1 MTDHSEKSRHHSHAH
16 GDVPAAP
23 ASDDA
28 PGAAP
33 PPADAPSA
41 APPAQPPVPRADYDT
56 LRAERDDLLNS
67 LVRLQADFE
76 NYRKRIERDRAAEH
90 QRALASAIE
99 PILPVL
105 DDFERAL
112 ETHRDPGYEKFR
124 EGFDLIYRRLWGSL
138 AKLGLKR
145 IEAQGRPFDPH
156 LHQAVERVE
165 THDHPDGAVLAELA
179 AGYKFHDRVLRPA
192 MVRVAVHPPAPRND
206 A

>member
-1 MTDHSEKSRHHSHAH
+1 MNDRAEKPRSGPPVE
-16 GDVPAAP
+16 GDAPAA
-23 ASDDA
+23 AQS
-28 PGAAP
+28 AAEDLP
-33 PPADAPSA
+33 VVLPPAVVSREDF
-41 APPAQPPVPRADYDT
+41 DT
-56 LRAERDDLLNS
+56 LRTERDDLLNS

-90 QRALASAIE
+90 YRAIGTAIE

-124 EGFDLIYRRLWGSL
+124 EGFDLIYRRLWAALS
-138 AKLGLKR
+138 KLGLKR
-145 IEAQGRPFDPH
+145 IEAEGKQFDPH

-165 THDHPDGAVLAELA
+165 SRDHADGMVLAELA
-179 AGYKFHDRVLRPA
+179 PGYKFHDRVLRPA
-192 MVRVAVHPPAPRND
+192 MVRVAVHVPTPRND

>member
-1 MTDHSEKSRHHSHAH
+1 VSDLAEKMPRTSPEEPEASAP
-16 GDVPAAP
+16 GGAEDASTAPAA
-23 ASDDA
+23 
-28 PGAAP
+28 AAV
-33 PPADAPSA
+33 
-41 APPAQPPVPRADYDT
+41 VPRADYAA
-56 LRAERDDLLNS
+56 LRAERDELLNS

-90 QRALASAIE
+90 HRAVAAAIE

-138 AKLGLKR
+138 HKLGLRR
-145 IEAQGRPFDPH
+145 IEAAGKPFDPH
-156 LHQAVERVE
+156 QHQAVERVE
-165 THDHPDGAVLAELA
+165 SHEHPDGTVLAELA
-179 AGYKFHDRVLRPA
+179 PGYRFHDRVLRPA
-192 MVRVAVHPPAPRND
+192 MVRVAVHPTAPGND

>member
-1 MTDHSEKSRHHSHAH
+1 VSELFEKPRHHAHAESE
-16 GDVPAAP
+16 AP
-23 ASDDA
+23 ASA
-28 PGAAP
+28 AAP
-33 PPADAPSA
+33 VDDSPLAEAASA
-41 APPAQPPVPRADYDT
+41 TVPRSEFDT
-56 LRAERDDLLNS
+56 LRTERDDLLNS

-90 QRALASAIE
+90 HRAVGHAIE

-124 EGFDLIYRRLWGSL
+124 EGFDLIYRRLWAAL
-138 AKLGLKR
+138 AKLGLQR
-145 IEAQGRPFDPH
+145 IEAEGQQFDPH
-156 LHQAVERVE
+156 QHQAVERVE
-165 THDHPDGAVLAELA
+165 TKEHPDGAVVSELA

-192 MVRVAVHPPAPRND
+192 MVRVAVHPAAPRND

>member
-1 MTDHSEKSRHHSHAH
+1 MTDRTDKLQQGNPAEDDAPAPSA
-16 GDVPAAP
+16 GAAADPVPAG
-23 ASDDA
+23 A
-28 PGAAP
+28 PGAAVSR
-33 PPADAPSA
+33 AEYDA
-41 APPAQPPVPRADYDT
+41 

-90 QRALASAIE
+90 QRAVASAIE

-124 EGFDLIYRRLWGSL
+124 EGFDLIYRRFWGAL
-138 AKLGLKR
+138 HKLGLRR
-145 IEAQGRPFDPH
+145 IEAAGKPFDPH

-165 THDHPDGAVLAELA
+165 SHEHPDGAVIAELA
-179 AGYKFHDRVLRPA
+179 PGYKFHDRVLRPA
-192 MVRVAVHPPAPRND
+192 MVRVAVHPAAPRND

>member
-1 MTDHSEKSRHHSHAH
+1 MSDLSEKSRYHAH
-16 GDVPAAP
+16 GHGDAPAAAPAADDVPATTP
-23 ASDDA
+23 
-28 PGAAP
+28 PVAA
-33 PPADAPSA
+33 DS
-41 APPAQPPVPRADYDT
+41 VPRAEFDT

-90 QRALASAIE
+90 HRAVASAIE

-112 ETHRDPGYEKFR
+112 ETHGDPGYEKFR
-124 EGFDLIYRRLWGSL
+124 EGFDLIYRHLWASL

-145 IEAQGRPFDPH
+145 IEAAGQQFDPH

-165 THDHPDGAVLAELA
+165 SPEHPDGAVLAELA
-179 AGYKFHDRVLRPA
+179 AGYRFHDRVLRPA